1 MIQCTFLV
9 IMIVFQ
15 DSNSGSWDC
24 DFLLDKVENYQ
35 TLLVFVLNVI
45 YFVHRQS
52 QA

>member
-15 DSNSGSWDC
+15 DSNSVSWDC